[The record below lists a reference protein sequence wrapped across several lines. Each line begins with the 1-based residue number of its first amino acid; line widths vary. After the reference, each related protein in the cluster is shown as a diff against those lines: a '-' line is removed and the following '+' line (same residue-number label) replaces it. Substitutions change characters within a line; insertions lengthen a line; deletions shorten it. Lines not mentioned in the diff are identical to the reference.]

1 MNGFN
6 FRLRTMQALLLE
18 RGIVVSHETLRE
30 WNQKFAAFIALKI
43 QCNVTESRPASP
55 GTLMRCT
62 SWFVVRPCGCGAR

>member
-1 MNGFN
+1 MMPADLTHPAWYAEYRFLTAVIHHALWLMNRFN

-43 QCNVTESRPASP
+43 QRH
-55 GTLMRCT
+55 
-62 SWFVVRPCGCGAR
+62 